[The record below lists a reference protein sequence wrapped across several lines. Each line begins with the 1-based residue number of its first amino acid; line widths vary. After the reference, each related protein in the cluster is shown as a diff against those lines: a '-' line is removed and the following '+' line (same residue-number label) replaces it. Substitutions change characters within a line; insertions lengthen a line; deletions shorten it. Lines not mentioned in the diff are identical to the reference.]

1 MSILHSDNERT
12 SKIKK
17 NVVIMLGIKGVSL
30 LISLLYVPLLL
41 HSMNAVNY
49 GIWLTLTSLIAWIS
63 MFDIGLGNGL
73 RNKLSIALANKNK
86 QLGRTYVS
94 TAYICISALV
104 LVLIILFV
112 AIQQFMSWQDVLNAT
127 AVDKE
132 QLDLLVFIVFAAFG
146 LQFVLNLIN
155 SILLA
160 MQMPAFSS
168 FILMAGQLFSFIVV
182 FILVKIFHVN
192 SLLILG
198 GTISLIPPAVM
209 LVSSIILF
217 KSKYKDISP
226 SFKYFN
232 IYKIKDI
239 LSLGIK
245 FFIIQII
252 TIVLYQTNNLI
263 ITHTVGN
270 SAVVEYNVAYKY
282 MHVLVMVFTI
292 IVTPLWSATTEAYT
306 KKDFVWIKGINRQMR
321 KIVVM
326 MACIGLVMLIAS
338 KQVYEIWLGNNELNI
353 NFSTSM
359 LLYIYS
365 IFMIMYGNYGYILNG
380 IGKLQIQI
388 YATLILAMAYIPA
401 AIFAGRF
408 WGLNGI
414 LLMFALSPMINYIWS
429 KIQFIKLINGSATG
443 IWNR

>member
-1 MSILHSDNERT
+1 
-12 SKIKK
+12 
-17 NVVIMLGIKGVSL
+17 MLGIKGVSL

-182 FILVKIFHVN
+182 FILVKIFYVN

-408 WGLNGI
+408 WGLNGV
-414 LLMFALSPMINYIWS
+414 LLMFALSPMVNYIWS
-429 KIQFIKLINGSATG
+429 KIQFTKLINGSATG

>member
-1 MSILHSDNERT
+1 
-12 SKIKK
+12 
-17 NVVIMLGIKGVSL
+17 MLGIKGVSL

-73 RNKLSIALANKNK
+73 RNKLSIALANGNK

-306 KKDFVWIKGINRQMR
+306 KKDFAWIKGINRQMR
-321 KIVVM
+321 KIVVI
-326 MACIGLVMLIAS
+326 MACIGLVMLIVS

-414 LLMFALSPMINYIWS
+414 LLMFALSPMVNYIWS

>member
-1 MSILHSDNERT
+1 
-12 SKIKK
+12 
-17 NVVIMLGIKGVSL
+17 MLGIKGVSL

>member
-73 RNKLSIALANKNK
+73 RNKLSIALANGNK

-104 LVLIILFV
+104 LILIILFV
-112 AIQQFMSWQDVLNAT
+112 AIQQFVSWQDILNAT
-127 AVDKE
+127 AVDKK

-146 LQFVLNLIN
+146 LLFVLNLIN

-306 KKDFVWIKGINRQMR
+306 KKDFAWIKGINRQMR
-321 KIVVM
+321 KIVVI
-326 MACIGLVMLIAS
+326 MACIGLVMLIVS

-414 LLMFALSPMINYIWS
+414 LLMFALSPMVNYIWS

>member
-1 MSILHSDNERT
+1 
-12 SKIKK
+12 
-17 NVVIMLGIKGVSL
+17 MLGIKGVSL

-306 KKDFVWIKGINRQMR
+306 KKDFAWIKGINRQMR
-321 KIVVM
+321 KIVVI
-326 MACIGLVMLIAS
+326 MACIGLVMLIVS

-414 LLMFALSPMINYIWS
+414 LLMFALSPMVNYIWS

>member
-414 LLMFALSPMINYIWS
+414 LLMFALSPMVNYIWS

>member
-73 RNKLSIALANKNK
+73 RNKLSIALANGNK

-104 LVLIILFV
+104 LILIILFV

-306 KKDFVWIKGINRQMR
+306 KKDFAWIKGINRQMR
-321 KIVVM
+321 KIVVI
-326 MACIGLVMLIAS
+326 MACIGLVMLIVS

-414 LLMFALSPMINYIWS
+414 LLMFALSPMVNYIWS

>member
-1 MSILHSDNERT
+1 
-12 SKIKK
+12 
-17 NVVIMLGIKGVSL
+17 MLGIKGVSL

-73 RNKLSIALANKNK
+73 RNKLSIALANGNK

-104 LVLIILFV
+104 LILIILFV
-112 AIQQFMSWQDVLNAT
+112 AIQQFVSWQDILNAT
-127 AVDKE
+127 AVDKK

-306 KKDFVWIKGINRQMR
+306 KKDFAWIKGINRQMR
-321 KIVVM
+321 KIVII

-408 WGLNGI
+408 WGLNGV
-414 LLMFALSPMINYIWS
+414 LLMFALSPMVNYVWS
-429 KIQFIKLINGSATG
+429 KIQFTKLINGSATG

>member
-73 RNKLSIALANKNK
+73 RNKLSIALANGNK

-104 LVLIILFV
+104 LILIILFV
-112 AIQQFMSWQDVLNAT
+112 AIQQFVSWQDILNAT
-127 AVDKE
+127 AVDKK

-306 KKDFVWIKGINRQMR
+306 KKDFAWIKGINRQMR
-321 KIVVM
+321 KIVII

-408 WGLNGI
+408 WGLNGV
-414 LLMFALSPMINYIWS
+414 LLMFALSPMVNYVWS
-429 KIQFIKLINGSATG
+429 KIQFTKLINGSATG

>member
-1 MSILHSDNERT
+1 
-12 SKIKK
+12 
-17 NVVIMLGIKGVSL
+17 
-30 LISLLYVPLLL
+30 
-41 HSMNAVNY
+41 
-49 GIWLTLTSLIAWIS
+49 
-63 MFDIGLGNGL
+63 
-73 RNKLSIALANKNK
+73 
-86 QLGRTYVS
+86 
-94 TAYICISALV
+94 
-104 LVLIILFV
+104 
-112 AIQQFMSWQDVLNAT
+112 
-127 AVDKE
+127 
-132 QLDLLVFIVFAAFG
+132 
-146 LQFVLNLIN
+146 
-155 SILLA
+155 

-306 KKDFVWIKGINRQMR
+306 KKDFAWIKGINRQMR
-321 KIVVM
+321 KIVVI
-326 MACIGLVMLIAS
+326 MACIGLVMLIVS

-414 LLMFALSPMINYIWS
+414 LLMFALSPMVNYIWS

>member
-1 MSILHSDNERT
+1 
-12 SKIKK
+12 
-17 NVVIMLGIKGVSL
+17 MLGIKGVSL

-414 LLMFALSPMINYIWS
+414 LLMFALSPMVNYIWS

>member
-1 MSILHSDNERT
+1 
-12 SKIKK
+12 
-17 NVVIMLGIKGVSL
+17 MLGIKGVSL

-73 RNKLSIALANKNK
+73 RNKLSIALANGNK

-104 LVLIILFV
+104 LILIILFV
-112 AIQQFMSWQDVLNAT
+112 AIQQFVSWQDILNAT
-127 AVDKE
+127 AVDKK

-306 KKDFVWIKGINRQMR
+306 KKDFAWIKGINRQMR
-321 KIVVM
+321 KIVVI
-326 MACIGLVMLIAS
+326 MACIGLVMLIVS

-414 LLMFALSPMINYIWS
+414 LLMFALSPMVNYIWS

>member
-73 RNKLSIALANKNK
+73 RNKLSIALANGNK

-306 KKDFVWIKGINRQMR
+306 KKDFAWIKGINRQMR
-321 KIVVM
+321 KIVVI
-326 MACIGLVMLIAS
+326 MACIGLVMLIVS

-414 LLMFALSPMINYIWS
+414 LLMFALSPMVNYIWS

>member
-1 MSILHSDNERT
+1 
-12 SKIKK
+12 
-17 NVVIMLGIKGVSL
+17 MLGIKGVSL

-132 QLDLLVFIVFAAFG
+132 QLNLLVFIVFAAFG

-182 FILVKIFHVN
+182 FILVKIFYVN

-321 KIVVM
+321 KIVVV

-408 WGLNGI
+408 WGLNGV
-414 LLMFALSPMINYIWS
+414 LLMFALSPMVNYIWS
-429 KIQFIKLINGSATG
+429 KIQFTKLINGSATG

>member
-198 GTISLIPPAVM
+198 GTISLIPPTVM

-306 KKDFVWIKGINRQMR
+306 KKDFAWIKGINRQMR
-321 KIVVM
+321 KIVVI
-326 MACIGLVMLIAS
+326 MACIGLVMLIVS

-414 LLMFALSPMINYIWS
+414 LLMFALSPMVNYIWS

>member
-132 QLDLLVFIVFAAFG
+132 QLNLLVFIVFAAFG

-182 FILVKIFHVN
+182 FILVKIFYVN

-321 KIVVM
+321 KIVVV

-408 WGLNGI
+408 WGLNGV
-414 LLMFALSPMINYIWS
+414 LLMFALSPMVNYIWS
-429 KIQFIKLINGSATG
+429 KIQFTKLINGSATG

>member
-73 RNKLSIALANKNK
+73 RNKLSIALANGNK

-104 LVLIILFV
+104 LILIILFV
-112 AIQQFMSWQDVLNAT
+112 AIQQFVSWQDILNAT
-127 AVDKE
+127 AVDKK

-306 KKDFVWIKGINRQMR
+306 KKDFAWIKGINRQMR
-321 KIVVM
+321 KIVVI
-326 MACIGLVMLIAS
+326 MACIGLVMLIVS

-414 LLMFALSPMINYIWS
+414 LLMFALSPMVNYIWS

>member
-1 MSILHSDNERT
+1 
-12 SKIKK
+12 
-17 NVVIMLGIKGVSL
+17 MLGIKGVSL

-198 GTISLIPPAVM
+198 GTISLIPPTVM

-306 KKDFVWIKGINRQMR
+306 KKDFAWIKGINRQMR
-321 KIVVM
+321 KIVVI
-326 MACIGLVMLIAS
+326 MACIGLVMLIVS

-414 LLMFALSPMINYIWS
+414 LLMFALSPMVNYIWS